1 MDHTFAHRC
10 RGVGH
15 DADDRVVAA
24 RHFLNACHRQ
34 TGGHGAQHEPLGA
47 LGKDEPQR
55 LQHGFHHLGLHRQKD
70 QVAVPGDLGV
80 GGCLTAQFCGQC
92 FSLGRRAVR
101 QKYILRLGSLAHSA
115 CNSTAHVSTA

>member
-24 RHFLNACHRQ
+24 RHLLNACHRQ
-34 TGGHGAQHEPLGA
+34 TGGHGAQHEPLGT
-47 LGKDEPQR
+47 LGKDEPQG
-55 LQHGFHHLGLHRQKD
+55 LQHGFHHLGLYRQKD
-70 QVAVPGDLGV
+70 QVAVPDNLGV
-80 GGCLTAQFCGQC
+80 GGCLTAQFCSQC
-92 FSLGRRAVR
+92 FGLGRRAVG

-115 CNSTAHVSTA
+115 GNGTAHVSTA